1 MINKENEKKKQT
13 INILLVPRIVRG
25 CEETEKKTSRSR
37 LIKAFANFPLFFF
50 FFFVE
55 SPGAFQELFN
65 LPGSSFIGSFLSQLF
80 MVEYFT
86 FHSLFVV
93 NHFFQ

>member
-55 SPGAFQELFN
+55 SPGAFQEL
-65 LPGSSFIGSFLSQLF
+65 LPFQEAPLLEVFSLSFSWLSILHS
-80 MVEYFT
+80 T
-86 FHSLFVV
+86 HSL
-93 NHFFQ
+93 